1 MNTSKPA
8 GESGEYCC
16 CINSREKRTVERKV
30 KHNTVGLLF
39 FNVRGGWWG
48 VGIILNFE
56 FNRLFLAIFDYYL
69 DQNPRF
75 IYSIY

>member
-39 FNVRGGWWG
+39 FKCSGGG
-48 VGIILNFE
+48 GGLESF
-56 FNRLFLAIFDYYL
+56 
-69 DQNPRF
+69 
-75 IYSIY
+75 